1 MNICKEPYGKTRDG
15 RDVAQITIANDQGMT
30 VTCITYGGII
40 TSVRVPDK
48 NGSISEVSPGFD
60 SIHRYEQE
68 ASTYFGALLGRFANR
83 IKNGAFRLDGKEYK
97 LEENWINT
105 HHMHGGFKGFD
116 KVIWKAKEIKD
127 ENKVGVKLLYRSVDG
142 DEGYPGNVEIEVSYI
157 LNNQNELVMEFF
169 AQTDQA
175 TPMNISSHVFWNL
188 AGSGT
193 IKEHD
198 LELNSDFY
206 LPVDPTLLV
215 TGEVRKVQNTP
226 MDFKKPKRIGQDLDR
241 VEGGGYDHCFCLNRY
256 SDDLE
261 FMARLYEP
269 ASGRVMEVYTT
280 MPGFHFYSGFFLNNL
295 QGRKGEVYPQYGAL
309 ALETEYFPDC
319 VNHSH
324 FPSCILKPGQK
335 YQHKT
340 VYKFLIK

>member
-1 MNICKEPYGKTRDG
+1 
-15 RDVAQITIANDQGMT
+15 
-30 VTCITYGGII
+30 
-40 TSVRVPDK
+40 
-48 NGSISEVSPGFD
+48 
-60 SIHRYEQE
+60 
-68 ASTYFGALLGRFANR
+68 
-83 IKNGAFRLDGKEYK
+83 
-97 LEENWINT
+97 
-105 HHMHGGFKGFD
+105 
-116 KVIWKAKEIKD
+116 
-127 ENKVGVKLLYRSVDG
+127 
-142 DEGYPGNVEIEVSYI
+142 VEIEVSYI